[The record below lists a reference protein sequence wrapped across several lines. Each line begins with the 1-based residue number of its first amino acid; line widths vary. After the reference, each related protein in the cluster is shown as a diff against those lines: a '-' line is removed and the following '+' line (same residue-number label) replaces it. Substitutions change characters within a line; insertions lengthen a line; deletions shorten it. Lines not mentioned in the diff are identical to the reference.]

1 MFNDD
6 LERGKRGEMLAMKAL
21 EKEGFTVEDVSYNKE
36 YQRIDIDFI
45 ITRRQR
51 ATVEVKNDARS
62 EETGNMFVETYNNN
76 NSSHAYLGWY
86 YYTEADFILF
96 LQERSGK
103 AHIIHYDDLREL
115 IKKNNYRIAS
125 CANADGYLV
134 PLTDIKRQKS
144 YLCLEVG

>member
-6 LERGKRGEMLAMKAL
+6 LARGKRGEMLAMKAL

-45 ITRRQR
+45 ITRKQR
-51 ATVEVKNDARS
+51 ATIEVKNDARS
-62 EETGNMFVETYNNN
+62 EETGNMFIETYNNN

-86 YYTEADFILF
+86 FYTEADLILF

-115 IKKNNYRIAS
+115 IEKNNYRIAS
-125 CANADGYLV
+125 CANAGGYLV